1 MLTILA
7 DGQAGINIDS
17 ILPALSSMSSI
28 GFSIWLS
35 YYTTTTTI
43 PNMQKQHME
52 ERKSAHD
59 AFQQSLKELVDELKQ
74 TRSDFDRWRAKP

>member
-1 MLTILA
+1 MFPILA
-7 DGQAGINIDS
+7 ENQAGINIGD
-17 ILPALSSMSSI
+17 ILPALSSVSSI

-43 PNMQKQHME
+43 PRMQQQHME
-52 ERKSAHD
+52 ERKAAHD

-74 TRSDFDRWRAKP
+74 TRADFDRWRMKT